1 MTDLPERDLW
11 ETYMPAFKALVQQ
24 GDVREIMCAYQR
36 NDGEPCCGNTRYLQQ
51 ILRDEWGFR
60 GLVTSD
66 CGAVSDFWKPGYHG
80 FSPTREDAAAR
91 AVIAGTDVE
100 CGSDYRSL
108 PEAVKA
114 GKIKEEQIDTSL
126 KRLLKAR
133 FELGDFD
140 SDDQVPWTK
149 IPMSVVAS
157 PEHKQLALQA
167 AREAVVLLQN
177 RNNVLPLKRSQ
188 KIVVMGP
195 NANDS
200 TMLWG
205 NYTGTPTS
213 TVSYRVADSHATK
226 SSRVSSTNCRHPTES
241 QAYKPSTGT
250 MKRSRAHPQPT
261 TSVPHA
267 SFSTTGAT
275 RPSQPESTSST
286 SLPATSP
293 SSVPARM
300 PTSCSTSPVKTT

>member
-1 MTDLPERDLW
+1 M
-11 ETYMPAFKALVQQ
+11 
-24 GDVREIMCAYQR
+24 
-36 NDGEPCCGNTRYLQQ
+36 
-51 ILRDEWGFR
+51 
-60 GLVTSD
+60 
-66 CGAVSDFWKPGYHG
+66 
-80 FSPTREDAAAR
+80 
-91 AVIAGTDVE
+91 
-100 CGSDYRSL
+100 
-108 PEAVKA
+108 
-114 GKIKEEQIDTSL
+114 
-126 KRLLKAR
+126 AR
-133 FELGDFD
+133 FRLGDFD
-140 SDDQVPWTK
+140 PDDMVPWTK

-213 TVSYRVADSHATK
+213 TVTILQGIRQK
-226 SSRVSSTNCRHPTES
+226 SGDVRFIQGCGLTRNEIFES
-241 QAYKPSTGT
+241 LFNELQTPDGKPGVQAQYWNNG
-250 MKRSRAHPQPT
+250 
-261 TSVPHA
+261 
-267 SFSTTGAT
+267 
-275 RPSQPESTSST
+275 
-286 SLPATSP
+286 P